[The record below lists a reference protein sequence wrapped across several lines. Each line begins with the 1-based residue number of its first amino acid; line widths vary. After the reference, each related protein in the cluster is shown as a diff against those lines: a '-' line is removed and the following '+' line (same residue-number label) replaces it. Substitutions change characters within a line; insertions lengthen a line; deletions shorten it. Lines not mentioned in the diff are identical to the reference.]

1 MAKIKTNKI
10 HKPLVV
16 TGYISFALLVASV
29 FISTTIPFATIL
41 AQPNSIKLNVTI
53 IMISLTVGALL
64 PVLVGYFI
72 GDTSV
77 KSKSKLTHHF
87 SGMLFG
93 LLAYWWMTLIT
104 VFVSFPAYLVSD
116 NNIRIM
122 LMNFVPSI
130 FVAII
135 TTTLAVMHVRSK
147 QARHDVLEYKPF
159 VIVLAASVLAMPLSS
174 VVNNFMTNSVNV
186 YTFIVPSIIFA
197 IGCVTYLTLKRCKL
211 SKLQKV
217 AWSSVAV
224 SVLFLLVFVAN
235 MFETALVG
243 YLWQPSAE
251 VQSVST
257 WMAFVTALVAWLIYW
272 IKQVKSLSVSSSA
285 KK

>member
-1 MAKIKTNKI
+1 MAKTKIDKI

-16 TGYISFALLVASV
+16 TGYISFALLAVSV
-29 FISTTIPFATIL
+29 LISTTIPFATIL
-41 AQPNSIKLNVTI
+41 AQPNSIKINVTI

-72 GDTSV
+72 GDKSV
-77 KSKSKLTHHF
+77 KSKSKLSHHF
-87 SGMLFG
+87 NGVLFG
-93 LLAYWWMTLIT
+93 LLAYWWMTLIAAFASIP
-104 VFVSFPAYLVSD
+104 VHILPD
-116 NNIRIM
+116 NNIRVM
-122 LMNFVPSI
+122 LTNFVPSI
-130 FVAII
+130 FVAIV

-159 VIVLAASVLAMPLSS
+159 VIVLAASVLAMPLLSI
-174 VVNNFMTNSVNV
+174 VNNYMTNSVSV
-186 YTFIVPSIIFA
+186 YTFVAPTIVLAVGYITHLSI
-197 IGCVTYLTLKRCKL
+197 KRCKL

-251 VQSVST
+251 VQSAST